1 MLRMKLSS
9 GVVLRKFLIIFPL
22 FALAAC
28 SSLNSTKITS
38 SKTGGALT
46 SGSVSSTVLAPMGN
60 GILGS
65 SANLLGSADRR
76 AAIEAEYKTLEYA
89 PKGQVVS
96 WKGRSGNASGDVM
109 AAQPYQVGS
118 QNCRQYS
125 HSFNVDGA
133 PQTVRGTACR
143 NNDGSWTPLT

>member
-1 MLRMKLSS
+1 MKLSS
-9 GVVLRKFLIIFPL
+9 GVVLRKFVFILPL
-22 FALAAC
+22 MTLAAC
-28 SSLNSTKITS
+28 SSLNGTKSSTGS
-38 SKTGGALT
+38 SAGSALT
-46 SGSVSSTVLAPMGN
+46 SGSVSKTVLAPMGN

-65 SANLLGSADRR
+65 TINQLAPADRR
-76 AAIEAEYKTLEYA
+76 FALEAEYKALEYA
-89 PKGQVVS
+89 PKGEAVS
-96 WKGRSGNASGDVM
+96 WKSRTGRSGGEVT